1 MVNKAI
7 KFDELMKVDEVDK
20 TNEVDEACV
29 DIDAN

>member
-1 MVNKAI
+1 VVNKAI